1 MQLRGSLRWQRVVLC
16 SMPGS
21 FPVSILVASS
31 SALLPACTPRT
42 DSPNPQPFVFLG
54 AISVTDPAERGD
66 GNLRVEVGGRDG
78 WQLARERTGSCSS
91 RPGQSD

>member
-1 MQLRGSLRWQRVVLC
+1 MQLRGSPRWQRAVLC

-21 FPVSILVASS
+21 FPVSILVESG

-54 AISVTDPAERGD
+54 AISVTDPTERGD
-66 GNLRVEVGGRDG
+66 SDLRVEVGGRDG
-78 WQLARERTGSCSS
+78 WRLARERTGFRSF
-91 RPGQSD
+91 RPGRSD